1 MADIE
6 KLEQD
11 ALWMR
16 KRILE
21 LALKSGSSG
30 AHLGGSLSLVEILI
44 ALYNTIN
51 ISKDENRDR
60 VILSKGHGA
69 LALYTVLELKGI
81 MTANLVDTFETNGT
95 HLFAHAS
102 RDVEHGIEFSGGS
115 LGLGISYA
123 IGVAIACKT
132 KGLNNHIYAIVGDG
146 ECNEGVFW
154 EAMMTAHQFHLDNL
168 TVIVDNNGLQADGFT
183 KEIIDL
189 SPLADKLMAFG
200 LKAITVNGHN
210 IESLINAMVI
220 REEGKTMAIVANTI
234 KGKGISFMENEAAW
248 HHGVLNQ
255 KKYDKAMEELA

>member
-1 MADIE
+1 M
-6 KLEQD
+6 KQD
-11 ALWMR
+11 AHWMR
-16 KRILE
+16 KRILG
-21 LALKSGSSG
+21 LGLKSGSSG
-30 AHLGGSLSLVEILI
+30 SHLGGSMSLVEILI
-44 ALYNTIN
+44 ALYNVVN
-51 ISKDENRDR
+51 ISKDDNRDR
-60 VILSKGHGA
+60 IILSKGHGA
-69 LALYTVLELKGI
+69 LALYTVLELKGV
-81 MTANLVDTFETNGT
+81 MNPELVDTFETNGT

-123 IGVAIACKT
+123 IGVALACKT

-189 SPLADKLMAFG
+189 SPMADKLTAFG
-200 LKAITVNGHN
+200 LKAITVDGHDV
-210 IESLINAMVI
+210 ESLLNAITI
-220 REEGKTMAIVANTI
+220 REEEKPVAIVANTI
-234 KGKGISFMENEAAW
+234 KGKGVSFMENEAAW

-255 KKYDKAMEELA
+255 KKFDKAMEELA

>member
-6 KLEQD
+6 KMKQD

-16 KRILE
+16 KRILG

-30 AHLGGSLSLVEILI
+30 SHLGGSLSLVEILT
-44 ALYNTIN
+44 ALYSTVK

-81 MTANLVDTFETNGT
+81 MTSELVDTFETNGT

-123 IGVAIACKT
+123 IGVAIACKA
-132 KGLNNHIYAIVGDG
+132 KGLNNHIYTIVGDG

-154 EAMMTAHQFHLDNL
+154 EAMMTSHQFQLDNL

-189 SPLADKLMAFG
+189 SPLADKLTAFG
-200 LKAITVNGHN
+200 LKALTVDGHDM
-210 IESLINAMVI
+210 ESLINAIAVH
-220 REEGKTMAIVANTI
+220 EKGKPTAIIANTI
-234 KGKGISFMENEAAW
+234 KGKGVSFMENEAAW

>member
-1 MADIE
+1 MANIIQLKE
-6 KLEQD
+6 EALE
-11 ALWMR
+11 MR
-16 KRILE
+16 KRILG

-30 AHLGGSLSLVEILI
+30 SHLGGSLSMVEILT
-44 ALYNTIN
+44 ALYDVVN
-51 ISKDENRDR
+51 ISNDERRDR

-69 LALYTVLELKGI
+69 LALYTALEKKGI
-81 MTANLVDTFETNGT
+81 MSSALVDSFETNGT

-115 LGLGISYA
+115 LGLGVSYA
-123 IGVAIACKT
+123 IGVALACKSR
-132 KGLNNHIYAIVGDG
+132 GLNNHIYVIVGDG

-154 EAMMTAHQFHLDNL
+154 EAMMAAHQFKLNNL

-183 KEIIDL
+183 KDIIDL
-189 SPLADKLMAFG
+189 SPLEDKLVAFG
-200 LKAITVNGHN
+200 LKALTIDGHD
-210 IESLINAMVI
+210 IESIIGAIAI
-220 REEGKTMAIVANTI
+220 REEDKPIAIVANTV

>member
-1 MADIE
+1 MANFEAI
-6 KLEQD
+6 KQD
-11 ALWMR
+11 TLWMR

-30 AHLGGSLSLVEILI
+30 SHLGGSLSLVEILT
-44 ALYNTIN
+44 ALYGVVNF
-51 ISKDENRDR
+51 SKDESRDR

-69 LALYTVLELKGI
+69 LALYTVLELKGV
-81 MTANLVDTFETNGT
+81 MTPDLVNTFETNGT

-123 IGVAIACKT
+123 IGVALACKT

-154 EAMMTAHQFHLDNL
+154 EAMMTARQFKLDNL

-183 KEIIDL
+183 REIIDL
-189 SPLADKLMAFG
+189 SPLDEKLTAFG
-200 LKAITVNGHN
+200 LKAVTVDGHDV
-210 IESLINAMVI
+210 ESLLSAIAL
-220 REEGKTMAIVANTI
+220 REEGKPVAIVANTV
-234 KGKGISFMENEAAW
+234 KGKGVSFMENEAAW